1 MGGRCSPEAEALQ
14 LGHTLGAECSPVGE
28 KCPFGHKKGCVCS
41 PEAVALHL
49 GHTGGAR
56 CSPEAAALQLGH
68 ILGAECSPVEEKC
81 PFGHKMGGRCSP
93 EAAMVHLG
101 NISGRNLYFCESS
114 EHFMERNIYGR
125 EHTPD
130 EKYMLEALKEARK
143 AAQRDE
149 VPIGAVVVCGGRI
162 IARAHNLTEALSD
175 ATAHAEMQAITMAA
189 AAVGGKYLDKCTLY
203 VTVEPCPMCAA
214 ALAWSQV
221 KRVVYG
227 AADDKRGY
235 SKFTPSLMHPKTE
248 VTGGVLAEECGNVVT
263 DFFRQ
268 KR

>member
-1 MGGRCSPEAEALQ
+1 MSAKRKICHFG
-14 LGHTLGAECSPVGE
+14 TNGAAGVPRRRHWLSWGTNWAA
-28 KCPFGHKKGCVCS
+28 CVPQKQHCWKR
-41 PEAVALHL
+41 
-49 GHTGGAR
+49 GTYR
-56 CSPEAAALQLGH
+56 
-68 ILGAECSPVEEKC
+68 EEICIFVRK
-81 PFGHKMGGRCSP
+81 
-93 EAAMVHLG
+93 EY
-101 NISGRNLYFCESS
+101 I
-114 EHFMERNIYGR
+114 FMERNIYGR
-125 EHTPD
+125 EFTPD
-130 EKYMLEALKEARK
+130 EKFMQEALKEAAK

-149 VPIGAVVVCGGRI
+149 VPIGAVVVCEGRI
-162 IARAHNLTEALSD
+162 IARAHNLTEALAD

-227 AADDKRGY
+227 ASDDKRGY

-248 VTGGVLAEECGNVVT
+248 VLGGVFAEECGKVVT

>member
-1 MGGRCSPEAEALQ
+1 MRNVHSGTKREAGVPQ
-14 LGHTLGAECSPVGE
+14 LGGGNVAVGE
-28 KCPFGHKKGCVCS
+28 HIGKKFVFLYVI
-41 PEAVALHL
+41 E
-49 GHTGGAR
+49 
-56 CSPEAAALQLGH
+56 
-68 ILGAECSPVEEKC
+68 
-81 PFGHKMGGRCSP
+81 
-93 EAAMVHLG
+93 
-101 NISGRNLYFCESS
+101 NIC
-114 EHFMERNIYGR
+114 MERNIYGG
-125 EHTPD
+125 EISPD
-130 EKYMLEALKEARK
+130 EKYMQEALKEAAK
-143 AAQRDE
+143 AALRDE
-149 VPIGAVVVCGGRI
+149 VPIGAVVVCGGRV

-214 ALAWSQV
+214 ALAWSQI

-227 AADDKRGY
+227 ASDEKRGY